1 MTQPVEL
8 RFPVFFWTLTGSAH
22 VVVGRGTS
30 ASLRLGEGRGVWVN
44 AGQRLHVDRGPD
56 AVVLGMRCRGDD
68 ALPFTVDGGATT
80 GAVDAA
86 WHDRLVDQFASS
98 LGYLQEEQRG
108 PAPAA
113 MPTSTGAREAARIL
127 LDDLSTPVDVA
138 DLASAVHLSAATLHR
153 RFREETAL
161 SVGQWRARARVAAA
175 EAYLREP
182 GATLASAAHRVGLS
196 SASALSRLMRTTSV
210 PVRAPVQAGAA
221 RSTWP
226 RTNRMHVLVW
236 VYRGSARVSAGELT
250 VDLGEG
256 ELTWLP
262 AGIPNVVR
270 MDAGSLVLPVGARVG
285 RTPRAG
291 GPVRVHPQD
300 AAALLAASAREY
312 DPIEPTTTAL
322 VDGLFYGYLAHG
334 SEDDRQGSRLMTR
347 LLEEFHRQPS
357 SDRSVG
363 QWAELLGCTRDELDE
378 ALDGGFR
385 RWRTSARMGIARQL
399 LFAGV
404 DVRSIAKHLGYSG
417 TSSFSHV
424 FAREH
429 GVPPSGYRGYV

>member
-1 MTQPVEL
+1 MTHPVEL

-22 VVVGRGTS
+22 VIVGKGTS

-44 AGQRLHVDRGPD
+44 AGQRLRVDRAPD

-68 ALPFTVDGGATT
+68 DLPFAVQGGATT

-86 WHDRLVDQFASS
+86 WHGRLVDQFASS
-98 LGYLQEEQRG
+98 LGYLQEDRRA
-108 PAPAA
+108 APAA

-138 DLASAVHLSAATLHR
+138 DLAAAVHLSAATLNR
-153 RFREETAL
+153 RFRAETTL
-161 SVGQWRARARVAAA
+161 SVGQWRARARVATA

-182 GATLASAAHRVGLS
+182 GATLESAAHWVGLS
-196 SASALSRLMRTTSV
+196 SASALSRLMRTTA
-210 PVRAPVQAGAA
+210 APSQAPAHTGAA

-236 VYRGSARVSAGELT
+236 VHRGSAQVSAGERT
-250 VDLGEG
+250 VELAEG
-256 ELTWLP
+256 ALAWLP

-312 DPIEPTTTAL
+312 DPIAPTTTAL
-322 VDGLFYGYLAHG
+322 VDGLFYGYLARG
-334 SEDDRQGSRLMTR
+334 SEEDRQGSRLMTR
-347 LLEEFHRQPS
+347 LLEEFHREPS

-363 QWAELLGCTRDELDE
+363 QWAEHLGCTRDELEE

-404 DVRSIAKHLGYSG
+404 PVRSIATHLGYSS

-429 GVPPSGYRGYV
+429 GVAPSNYRGYV